1 MGTRNLTMVVLN
13 GETKNSPIRTMGW
26 IPRRSRTHHIKP
38 LKNLRLKYFQGESCY
53 VKMVDRRRMQS
64 TQ

>member
-13 GETKNSPIRTMGW
+13 GETKMGW